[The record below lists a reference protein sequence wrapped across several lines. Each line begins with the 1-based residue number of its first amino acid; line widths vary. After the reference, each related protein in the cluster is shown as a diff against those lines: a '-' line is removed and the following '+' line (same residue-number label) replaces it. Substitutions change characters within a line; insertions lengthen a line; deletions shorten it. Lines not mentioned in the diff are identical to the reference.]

1 MTPIDKAIQELTNI
15 KKKHE
20 KVLTQIKQKSKRNN
34 IIQTMFRELPTET
47 KQVIVQNIE
56 EINRRLFPTPSKGT
70 STTTKTSLTT
80 KTRTTR
86 TKTNFSNHPDYT
98 YDSMKKRWVKKS
110 NIRPVELVN
119 RYKEFLIE
127 FLEKNTT
134 LAPKEIEKIVRKHAT
149 SSERLKKILV
159 EKGAMT
165 ITRAN
170 ELMKKNRFWGKEL
183 CHHMKTICPAETNL
197 SGVSWCKYTEE
208 TFFLNQDKKT
218 KHVSCYTVPEVVYL
232 LNTSFVGGD
241 DPNTALFQLPRDPYT
256 RKVFTPDFMR
266 AYLKH
271 LRFFKEDFNF
281 PAPHVLYFLR
291 NYKKFYT
298 DPIIKPFL
306 KKNVL
311 TDDEKWQV
319 SDAIEKFLTKT
330 NEIEHGWVKGPK
342 RWWFWKDG
350 KEPEDQMAYIYGTI

>member
-34 IIQTMFRELPTET
+34 IIQTMFRELPIET

-56 EINRRLFPTPSKGT
+56 EINRRLFPSPKKGT

-119 RYKEFLIE
+119 RYKEFLIA
-127 FLEKNTT
+127 FLKIDTN
-134 LAPKEIEKIVRKHAT
+134 LDHKEIERLVRKHAT
-149 SSERLKKILV
+149 SSDRLKKILV
-159 EKGAMT
+159 ETGAMT
-165 ITRAN
+165 KTRAN
-170 ELMKKNRFWGKEL
+170 KLFKDYNFWGREL
-183 CHHMKTICPAETNL
+183 CGHMKTICPAETNL
-197 SGVSWCKYTEE
+197 SGVSWCDMTEE
-208 TFFLNQDKKT
+208 SFFYNEDKKT
-218 KHVSCYTVPEVVYL
+218 KHVSCYTVSEVVYL
-232 LNTSFVGGD
+232 LSTSFAGGD
-241 DPNTALFQLPRDPYT
+241 DPNTVLFQLPRDPYT
-256 RKVFTPDFMR
+256 RKVLTPDFMR

-271 LRFFKEDFNF
+271 LRFFQEDFKKF
-281 PAPHVLYFLR
+281 TYPHVVYFLH
-291 NYKKFYT
+291 NYQKFYT
-298 DPIIKPFL
+298 DPTIKPFL

-311 TDDEKWQV
+311 TEDEKWEV
-319 SDAIEKFLTKT
+319 SEAIEKFLTKT
-330 NEIEHGWVKGPK
+330 NEIEHGWIKGPK

-350 KEPEDQMAYIYGTI
+350 KEPEDKMEYIYS